1 MPLATPILTNISTK
15 GQFFFAESPI
25 HFNFQN
31 ELADVNIQSVTVEVY
46 IWRGF
51 QTADLPTVPALIYNN
66 VNKISPSDDYIALE
80 FQSEIKSF
88 ITSSNLNKNNP
99 QWAYNTTE
107 NSTTA
112 GEGVYFHIVYK
123 VDDESV
129 KQLGTYFA
137 TIGYRY
143 DFEQR
148 GGSYSNYID
157 SPTFRR
163 YANHIRYDNH
173 TFNLTTVAATSH
185 SGSGSNGMII
195 KTTVNPI
202 VRETQTGV
210 SCLIAYVN
218 KLGLWDTFTPFGK
231 FLETIETKRDNF
243 SNSYRNP
250 LNVDAQIQHLKSQ
263 GLAKSVR
270 KFTIN
275 TGLLNELNN
284 YQVEEIIQSP
294 KIYLVK
300 FEDVV
305 YTSEDIGIT
314 VDSAGVTVDDTTITA
329 DSTVITIDDIGFYS
343 NLIQIPVIN
352 TNNSFVRKT
361 KLNDKSSISYN
372 LEFEQTN
379 NYINN
384 IL

>member
-99 QWAYNTTE
+99 QWAYNSTE
-107 NSTTA
+107 DSTTA

-163 YANHIRYDNH
+163 YANHIRYDGH

-195 KTTVNPI
+195 KTTVNPL

-284 YQVEEIIQSP
+284 YQVEEIIQST

-305 YTSEDIGIT
+305 YTSEEIGIT
-314 VDSAGVTVDDTTITA
+314 VDSTGVTVDNTTITA

-343 NLIQIPVIN
+343 KLVQIPVIN